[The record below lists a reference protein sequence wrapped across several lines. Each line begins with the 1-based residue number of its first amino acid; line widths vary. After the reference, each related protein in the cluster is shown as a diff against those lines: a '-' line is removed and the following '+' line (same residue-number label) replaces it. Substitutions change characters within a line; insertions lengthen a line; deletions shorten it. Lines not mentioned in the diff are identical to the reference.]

1 MQRRRL
7 ASAPVVIG
15 FLLFASYGVAA
26 AAPRA
31 LLELFTSQGCS
42 SCPPA
47 DKLLG
52 EFAADPSVVA
62 LSLPIDMWDYLGWK
76 DTLALPGHSVRQRA
90 YARQRGDRQV
100 YTPQMV
106 VNGTTHVLGS
116 DRAAIE
122 RAIAETDRDSDV
134 MTVPVLLSAAS
145 GDLIVRLKA
154 EPGAQAEPQA
164 EPTDAEV
171 WLCPV
176 VSAIAV
182 AIGRGENS
190 GRTLTYHN
198 VVRAWRKL
206 GEYDGGEST
215 WSVPLSQI
223 ANGHIDA
230 AAVIVQKGTREKP
243 GPVLGAAL
251 LPIANHI
258 SDDVQR
264 TSNVR

>member
-7 ASAPVVIG
+7 ASASLVFGV
-15 FLLFASYGVAA
+15 LLFASYGVAA

-52 EFAADPSVVA
+52 EFAVDPSFVA

-76 DTLALPGHSVRQRA
+76 DTLALPGHSIRQRA

-106 VNGTTHVLGS
+106 VNGTTHVVGS

-122 RAIAETDRDSDV
+122 RAVAETDRNSEI

-145 GDLIVRLKA
+145 GDLTVRLKS
-154 EPGAQAEPQA
+154 EPVAPAAPV
-164 EPTDAEV
+164 DAEV
-171 WLCPV
+171 WLCPL
-176 VSAIAV
+176 VSTITV
-182 AIGRGENS
+182 AIGRGENG
-190 GRTLTYHN
+190 GRTVTYHN

-206 GEYDGGEST
+206 GAYSGGEST

-223 ANGHIDA
+223 EDGRVDA

-251 LPIANHI
+251 LPIASQI
-258 SDDVQR
+258 SNDMQR

>member
-1 MQRRRL
+1 MQRRHL
-7 ASAPVVIG
+7 ASASLVIG
-15 FLLFASYGVAA
+15 LLLFASYGVAA

-52 EFAADPSVVA
+52 ELATDSSIVA

-76 DTLALPGHSVRQRA
+76 DTLALPGHSLRQRA

-106 VNGTTHVLGS
+106 VNGVTHVLGS

-122 RAIAETDRDSDV
+122 QAIAQTDRDAEV
-134 MTVPVLLSAAS
+134 MSIPVLLSAAG
-145 GDLIVRLKA
+145 GDLTVRLKA
-154 EPGAQAEPQA
+154 EPAAPAEPM
-164 EPTDAEV
+164 DAEV
-171 WLCPV
+171 WLCPL

-190 GRTLTYHN
+190 GRTVTYHN

-206 GEYDGGEST
+206 GDYSGATST

-223 ANGHIDA
+223 ADGHIDA
-230 AAVIVQKGTREKP
+230 AAIIVQKGTREKP
-243 GPVLGAAL
+243 GLVLGAAL
-251 LPIANHI
+251 LPIGRQMT
-258 SDDVQR
+258 DDRQR
-264 TSNVR
+264 TSNAH

>member
-7 ASAPVVIG
+7 ASAAFVVTL
-15 FLLFASYGVAA
+15 LLFASYGIAT

-52 EFAADPSVVA
+52 ELAADSSVVA

-76 DTLALPGHSVRQRA
+76 DTLALPGHSIRQRA
-90 YARQRGDRQV
+90 YARARGDRQV
-100 YTPQMV
+100 YTPQMI

-122 RAIAETDRDSDV
+122 RAIAETDRDSEI
-134 MTVPVLLSAAS
+134 MAVPVTLSTAS
-145 GDLIVRLKA
+145 GNLTVSLKPQPA
-154 EPGAQAEPQA
+154 AKPEPV
-164 EPTDAEV
+164 DAEV

-176 VSAIAV
+176 VSTIAV

-190 GRTLTYHN
+190 GRTVTYHN

-206 GEYDGGEST
+206 GGYTGSEST

-223 ANGHIDA
+223 EDGHVDA

-243 GPVLGAAL
+243 GPVIGAAL
-251 LPIANHI
+251 LPIGSQV
-258 SDDVQR
+258 SDDAQR
-264 TSNVR
+264 TSNAR

>member
-7 ASAPVVIG
+7 ASASLVIG
-15 FLLFASYGVAA
+15 VLLFASYGVAA

-52 EFAADPSVVA
+52 ELAADPSIVA

-76 DTLALPGHSVRQRA
+76 DTLALPGHSLRQRA

-106 VNGTTHVLGS
+106 VNGTTHVNGS
-116 DRAAIE
+116 DRAGIE
-122 RAIAETDRDSDV
+122 RAIAETDRDSQI
-134 MTVPVLLSAAS
+134 MAVPVLLSTAS
-145 GDLIVRLKA
+145 GDLTVKLKPQPA
-154 EPGAQAEPQA
+154 AQA

-171 WLCPV
+171 WLCPL

-190 GRTLTYHN
+190 GRTVTYHN

-206 GEYDGGEST
+206 GEYSGGEST

-223 ANGHIDA
+223 ESGHVDA
-230 AAVIVQKGTREKP
+230 AAVIVQKGSREKP

-251 LPIANHI
+251 LPIGSHI
-258 SDDVQR
+258 SDDIQR